1 MARRNRHRPV
11 AEINVVPYIDVMLV
25 LLIIF
30 MVTAP
35 LLMQGVEVELPKAEA
50 QAVDSDDAE
59 PLIASIKANGELYLN
74 VGGDESAAIT
84 LETLQRRVGAVL
96 RANPNK
102 PVLVWG
108 DQAVPYG
115 DVVNL
120 MVALQSSGA
129 ENVGLVTESPS
140 D

>member
-1 MARRNRHRPV
+1 MSRRKRLRPV

-50 QAVDSDDAE
+50 QAVESDDSD
-59 PLIASIKANGELYLN
+59 PLIASIKANGELFLN
-74 VGGDESAAIT
+74 VGGDESTAISP
-84 LETLQRRVGAVL
+84 EVLQRRVGAVL

-108 DQAVPYG
+108 DQAVAYG
-115 DVVNL
+115 DVVAL
-120 MVALQSSGA
+120 MVMLQAAGA
-129 ENVGLVTESPS
+129 SNVGLVTESPE
-140 D
+140 